1 MPQDTGARA
10 PVPLSPVSCSRG
22 PQRDPACGEG
32 RSRAWPAL
40 LRTCTRPLLPPC
52 PLGHSLIRSIV
63 NALQAQDCGS
73 SLREG
78 CRFAGP
84 TAQRAH
90 RRLLVSLEWFLV
102 LSLRFVLGKCPAAV
116 CSNQVPTPSTGR
128 DHSRDTALDPP
139 PRKPAGAAARSSHQT
154 GQHRASWVTDQLT
167 PRHQFHPITCVLN
180 SYGTGCGKIKGRF
193 TPR

>member
-32 RSRAWPAL
+32 GSRAWPAL

-52 PLGHSLIRSIV
+52 LLGRSLIRPIV

-84 TAQRAH
+84 TARRAH
-90 RRLLVSLEWFLV
+90 GRLPVSLEWFLV

-139 PRKPAGAAARSSHQT
+139 PHQPAGAAARSSHQT
-154 GQHRASWVTDQLT
+154 GQRRASWVTDQPT
-167 PRHQFHPITCVLN
+167 PSHRFHLITCVRN
-180 SYGTGCGKIKGRF
+180 SYGTGCGKIKGQF
-193 TPR
+193 TPC